1 MRRRTI
7 ATTTALFTCV
17 AAMALTACSGSGS
30 GSDSGSGPGASNGPS
45 AARTPAAATPA
56 AAKGPYA
63 DLTGGQIVTNSFR
76 ATRQAGSL
84 HLKAKIADAKEGP
97 STMDLSMDHKGDCA
111 GTMGQGKDT
120 IRIIK
125 TGKVMYLKTR
135 DSGNKWVK
143 TDTTSADSKEL
154 ASSCDLNSFLDSFKG
169 DDTDTEAKKGA
180 TTTVGGRTAI
190 ALTESDGAEHY
201 TIDVATTGKP
211 YLLKMVIT
219 GGDSPG
225 TMEFS
230 QFDQPIHA
238 VAPPKSAVLTG

>member
-7 ATTTALFTCV
+7 VTTTALFVCATT
-17 AAMALTACSGSGS
+17 ALTACSGSGS
-30 GSDSGSGPGASNGPS
+30 GSGPGSSAPKELS
-45 AARTPAAATPA
+45 AAKTPAAATPA

-63 DLTGGQIVTNSFR
+63 DLTGGQIATNALK
-76 ATRQAGSL
+76 ATRQATSL
-84 HLKAKIADAKEGP
+84 HLKANIADAKEGP
-97 STMDLSMDHKGDCA
+97 STMDLSMDHNGDCT

-125 TGKVMYLKTR
+125 TGKIAYLKTR

-143 TDTTSADSKEL
+143 ADTTSRDGKEL
-154 ASSCDLNSFLDSFKG
+154 ASACDLNNFLGSLKD
-169 DDTDTEAKKGA
+169 DDTDTAAKKGA

-190 ALTESDGAEHY
+190 TLTETDGNEHY

-211 YLLKMVIT
+211 YVLRLVVV

-230 QFDQPIHA
+230 QFDEPIHA
-238 VAPPKSAVLTG
+238 VAPPKSAIAAG